1 MGGEYI
7 KYGNQHAKK
16 SSESEADEKG
26 KHGNIASEESVDAVK
41 HPIKLL

>member
-7 KYGNQHAKK
+7 KYGNQQAKK

-26 KHGNIASEESVDAVK
+26 EHAKSVTEESVEAAK
-41 HPIKLL
+41 HNI